1 MPALRSR
8 VCIGAGT
15 GTSIFRLRFLIDN
28 ALPHGLAELLCAAK
42 HDAVHVRT
50 YGMQAAKDEQIA
62 RLQMDGI
69 RAQQNGCMLDETS
82 SATNR
87 SDVCRLVTELLTI
100 NRPLFTG
107 GRRAINKPVPATSA
121 KARVGLPCAFRIF
134 QRTWRP
140 GQARFLRARRLHHD
154 R

>member
-28 ALPHGLAELLCAAK
+28 ALPPGLAELLCAAK

-62 RLQMDGI
+62 RLPMDGI
-69 RAQQNGCMLDETS
+69 RAQQNGCMLGETS

-87 SDVCRLVTELLTI
+87 SDVCRLVAELLTI
-100 NRPLFTG
+100 NRHLFTG
-107 GRRAINKPVPATSA
+107 GRRAINKPSSCYVCKSPDWTSLCLRDISA
-121 KARVGLPCAFRIF
+121 YMASGASSIS
-134 QRTWRP
+134 P
-140 GQARFLRARRLHHD
+140 GQATAP
-154 R
+154 